1 MVGYGDKGVDMVVRI
16 GRIIDSIA
24 GQRQKIMLTVIL
36 LEVMGIACTV
46 WLKAGAENKANN
58 EEYLQY
64 VDNREAVITEL
75 NRLEVARQEDIKPM
89 EALSAIVMTMPQ
101 QVKCRRVT
109 IGNFHNGD
117 WIVMEVES
125 GEKGAIEDYLSMLR
139 KNQYFSG
146 MRIEDIK
153 DGVRVTVPMPE
164 GFLWQ

>member
-1 MVGYGDKGVDMVVRI
+1 MPYEDY
-16 GRIIDSIA
+16 
-24 GQRQKIMLTVIL
+24 QR
-36 LEVMGIACTV
+36 
-46 WLKAGAENKANN
+46 
-58 EEYLQY
+58 Y
-64 VDNREAVITEL
+64 VSNREAVITEL

-89 EALSAIVMTMPQ
+89 EALSAMIMNMPQ
-101 QVKCRRVT
+101 QVKCRHVT

-125 GEKGAIEDYLSMLR
+125 GEKGVVEDYLSVLR

-164 GFLWQ
+164 GFRWR